1 MKEVTQGFRT
11 VSGLTRIPELT
22 EAERQ
27 SFAQG
32 PNCWAVPK
40 RRECSTTRKEFGFCR
55 VFLGG
60 SVAGEHG
67 GKRNP
72 CRQRGLLLFT
82 GVGRLALRE
91 AEDWSNC
98 STETRGQQT
107 SEKCRMLFPL
117 P

>member
-1 MKEVTQGFRT
+1 M
-11 VSGLTRIPELT
+11 
-22 EAERQ
+22 
-27 SFAQG
+27 
-32 PNCWAVPK
+32 
-40 RRECSTTRKEFGFCR
+40 
-55 VFLGG
+55 
-60 SVAGEHG
+60 AGEHE
-67 GKRNP
+67 GKGNP
-72 CRQRGLLLFT
+72 RRQRGLLLFT